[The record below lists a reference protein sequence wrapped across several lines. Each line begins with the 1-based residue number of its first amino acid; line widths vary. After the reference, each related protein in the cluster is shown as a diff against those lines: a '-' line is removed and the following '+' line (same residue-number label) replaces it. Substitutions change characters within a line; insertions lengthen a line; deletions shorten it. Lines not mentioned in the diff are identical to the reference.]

1 MLRILG
7 APRRYIQGPD
17 ALASLP
23 DETLRLGRAPLVVG
37 DPFVMDTVRTALDA
51 AFAKR
56 AIALRYGIFAGEI
69 TVAEIERLSREA
81 EGADVV
87 IGIGG
92 GKAIDTAKGVALATG
107 ARLVI
112 VPTIA
117 SNDAPTSRLIV
128 IYDDAHRIAEV
139 RKLDDN
145 PDVVLVDTAIIAK
158 APKRFLAAGMGDAL
172 SKAFEVEA
180 CADAGGANFFGGQ
193 SPLSAVAL
201 ARTCYETIRRDGE
214 AALAAIERGAPDPS
228 FENTVEACILMSGL
242 GFESGGLSLA
252 HALTRGLTALPA
264 TSRALH
270 GEMVGYGTLV
280 QLVHEQRASD
290 FIRDL
295 KTFLDRVGLPS
306 RLRQLGLAQPSEQ
319 DFEAIALPTL
329 QAPYIRHVRRP
340 IDREI
345 LVGCL
350 RQVEML

>member
-23 DETLRLGRAPLVVG
+23 DETARLGRAPLAIG
-37 DPFVMDTVRTALDA
+37 DAFVMETVRPALDA
-51 AFAKR
+51 AFKAKS
-56 AIALRYGIFAGEI
+56 IPLRYEVFAGEI
-69 TVAEIERLSREA
+69 TAAEITRLGDKA
-81 EGADVV
+81 KGADVV

-92 GKAIDTAKGVALATG
+92 GKAIDTAKGVALAIG
-107 ARLVI
+107 AKLVI

-128 IYDDAHRIAEV
+128 VYDDAHRITEV
-139 RKLDDN
+139 RKLEDN
-145 PDVVLVDTAIIAK
+145 PDIVLVDTAIIVK

-180 CADAGGANFFGGQ
+180 CADAGGSNFFGGRP
-193 SPLSAVAL
+193 PLSAIAL

-214 AALAAIERGAPDPS
+214 AALEAVAQGRPNAA

-252 HALTRGLTALPA
+252 HALTRGLTAHPV

-280 QLVHEQRASD
+280 QLVHERRPVE
-290 FIRDL
+290 FVREL
-295 KTFLDRVGLPS
+295 KAFLGRIGLPS
-306 RLRQLGLAQPSEQ
+306 RIEQFGLPQPRDS
-319 DFEAIALPTL
+319 DLDAIAEPTL
-329 QAPYIRHVRRP
+329 KAPYIRHLRHR
-340 IDREI
+340 IDRDI
-345 LVGCL
+345 LIGCL
-350 RQVEML
+350 RQVESL